1 MAAPFFHVQF
11 EKIEFFLVQVGGEWP
26 PDMLTVL
33 SALEL
38 GACAFAGS
46 LGYTQDN
53 IRTPDIPVLGY
64 VKFTLV

>member
-1 MAAPFFHVQF
+1 MCNLRRLRCF
-11 EKIEFFLVQVGGEWP
+11 EVQVGA

-64 VKFTLV
+64 VKYTLV